1 MSRELLRYNKKT
13 QCMEP
18 VGMTQPTELHYV
30 IGDTMQMLEHP
41 ATGKHYESKSRFRA
55 DTKAAGC
62 VELGDHRGPIG
73 KREEM
78 GSALPDILHSMERLG
93 LR

>member
-1 MSRELLRYNKKT
+1 MSEHFRWNKTTKSL
-13 QCMEP
+13 EP
-18 VGMTQPTELHYV
+18 VGMRQLADVHYV
-30 IGDTMQMLEHP
+30 ISDTQPMLQHP
-41 ATGKHYESKSRFRA
+41 VTGKRYESKSRFRA

-62 VELGDHRGPIG
+62 IEVGDYKGPIG

-78 GSALPDILHSMERLG
+78 GSARGDILASMERLG